1 MLYTGEAGS
10 EEPASHLLRNGRA
23 WMKVPGTVL
32 SSMPMVE
39 TRKRGMHMTTPFLS
53 VGLIVKNEI
62 RCIEKCLK
70 ALQPLRDA
78 LPCEVIVADTGL
90 P

>member
-1 MLYTGEAGS
+1 
-10 EEPASHLLRNGRA
+10 
-23 WMKVPGTVL
+23 
-32 SSMPMVE
+32 
-39 TRKRGMHMTTPFLS
+39 MTTPFLS

-78 LPCEVIVADTGL
+78 LPCEVIVADTGSRDGTREVAERYADEVFDF
-90 P
+90 PWVDDFSAARNAVMERCRGKW